1 LLMSNYLIDTNIVT
15 ALLKDNV
22 DVYAKMQEVVLRGE
36 EILINGITYYEI
48 KRGLLA
54 IRAESK
60 LSKFERFCNDLGVIW
75 LDSQDIF
82 DEAASMY
89 ADLKRRGLL
98 IGDADI
104 LIAAIARTRDLV
116 LVTTDPDFERLAGI
130 EIQNWL

>member
-1 LLMSNYLIDTNIVT
+1 MSNYLIDTNIVT
-15 ALLKDNV
+15 ALLKDNA

-75 LDSQDIF
+75 LGSQDIF
-82 DEAASMY
+82 DEAASIY
-89 ADLKRRGLL
+89 ADLKTRGLPM
-98 IGDADI
+98 GDADI
-104 LIAAIARTRDLV
+104 LIAAIARTRGLV
-116 LVTTDPDFERLAGI
+116 LVTTDSDFERVDGI
-130 EIQNWL
+130 VIQNWL